1 MKLDSIWLLIQVGQ
15 LAAKEA
21 LKRISRNRGKEL
33 LNKAIEAA
41 RQVNEGPDLTFRV
54 SKLILFGS
62 HITVS
67 ETVSDVDIVCVTT
80 PIKLPGESRK
90 DFMDRDAAYAGLLG
104 IPPTMMGIR
113 SCQTYP
119 KNQSLFLSSR
129 TDGVR

>member
-1 MKLDSIWLLIQVGQ
+1 MSIKLDSIWLLIQVGQ

-41 RQVNEGPDLTFRV
+41 WQINEDPDLTFRV

-62 HITVS
+62 HITES

-80 PIKLPGESRK
+80 PIELPGESWK
-90 DFMDRDAAYAGLLG
+90 DLW
-104 IPPTMMGIR
+104 IVTWPTLN
-113 SCQTYP
+113 Y
-119 KNQSLFLSSR
+119 
-129 TDGVR
+129 